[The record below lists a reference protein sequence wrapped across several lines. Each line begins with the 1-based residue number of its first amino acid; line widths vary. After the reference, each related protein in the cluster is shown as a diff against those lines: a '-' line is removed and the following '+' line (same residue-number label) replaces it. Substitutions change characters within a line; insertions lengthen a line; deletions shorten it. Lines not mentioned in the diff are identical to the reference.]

1 MPWNE
6 RFIPYP
12 VLTPSTD
19 DYDDSRFELLVTEP
33 LRSDGMLNIPFRLEV
48 SSRSLKDLIDKAKAQ
63 YVIQT
68 SCVRT
73 VARDT
78 HDTFIDEGTLELP
91 DGDYSD
97 ALVLTPYILAT
108 GEIAN
113 FKSEEHAREWREYHP
128 EGFDIEEAGILA
140 VGDDV
145 EITLAPDSIASVI
158 DLVAMPQVEGLFNV
172 YLDNDHI
179 LISLSRED
187 KQRIDA
193 MRMHSERDLIHASLF
208 SGLYLHA
215 ITSAI
220 QVLPEYEDRR
230 WAQTI
235 LNRLEDKGVRTDK
248 ADLQD
253 GALRYAQQLMEQP
266 LAKHI
271 EAAFAPD
278 TDL

>member
-1 MPWNE
+1 MSWNE

-12 VLTPSTD
+12 VLTPSND
-19 DYDDSRFELLVTEP
+19 DYDDPHFELLVTEP
-33 LRSDGMLNIPFRLEV
+33 VRSDGMLNIPFRLEV
-48 SSRSLKDLIDKAKAQ
+48 SSRSLKGLIDKAKAQ

-97 ALVLTPYILAT
+97 ALVLTPYILVT
-108 GEIAN
+108 EEIAN

-128 EGFDIEEAGILA
+128 EGFNIEEAGILA
-140 VGDDV
+140 VGNDV
-145 EITLAPDSIASVI
+145 EITLAPDSIGSVI

-172 YLDNDHI
+172 DLDNDHI
-179 LISLSRED
+179 LISVSRED

-208 SGLYLHA
+208 SGLYMHA

-220 QVLPEYEDRR
+220 QALPEYEDRR

-235 LNRLEDKGVRTDK
+235 LNRLEDKGVRTDR
-248 ADLQD
+248 ADLQA

-266 LAKHI
+266 LAKHL

-278 TDL
+278 ADL

>member
-1 MPWNE
+1 MSWNE

-12 VLTPSTD
+12 VLTPSND
-19 DYDDSRFELLVTEP
+19 DYREPRFELLVTEP
-33 LRSDGMLNIPFRLEV
+33 VRSDGMLNIPFKMEV
-48 SSRSLKDLIDKAKAQ
+48 SSGSLKSLIEKEKAQ

-78 HDTFIDEGTLELP
+78 LDTFVDEGTLELP
-91 DGDYSD
+91 DGDYAD
-97 ALVLTPYILAT
+97 TLILTPYIIAIE
-108 GEIAN
+108 EIAN
-113 FKSEEHAREWREYHP
+113 FKSEEHAVEWREYHP

-140 VGDDV
+140 VGNDI
-145 EITLAPDSIASVI
+145 EITLAPDSIGSVI
-158 DLVAMPQVEGLFNV
+158 DLVAMPQVEGLFDV
-172 YLDNDHI
+172 DLDNEHI
-179 LISLSRED
+179 LISVSRDD

-220 QVLPEYEDRR
+220 QSLSEYEDRR

-235 LNRLEDKGVRTDK
+235 LNRLADKGVQTGRM
-248 ADLQD
+248 DLQA
-253 GALRYAQQLMEQP
+253 GALRYAQLLMEQP
-266 LAKHI
+266 FAKHL

-278 TDL
+278 TDF

>member
-1 MPWNE
+1 MSWNE

-12 VLTPSTD
+12 VLMPLND
-19 DYDDSRFELLVTEP
+19 DYDDPYFELLVEKP
-33 LRSDGMLNIPFRLEV
+33 VRSDGMLNIPFRLEV
-48 SSRSLKDLIDKAKAQ
+48 SSHSLRELIDKSKAQ

-78 HDTFIDEGTLELP
+78 HATFIDEGTLNLP

-108 GEIAN
+108 EEIPN
-113 FKSEEHAREWREYHP
+113 FKSEEHALEWREYHP

-140 VGDDV
+140 VGNDV
-145 EITLAPDSIASVI
+145 EITLAPDSIGSVI
-158 DLVAMPQVEGLFNV
+158 DLVAMPQVEGLFNID
-172 YLDNDHI
+172 LDNDHI
-179 LISLSRED
+179 LISVSRED

-220 QVLPEYEDRR
+220 QALPEYEDRR

-248 ADLQD
+248 KDLQAD
-253 GALRYAQQLMEQP
+253 ALRYAQELMEQP
-266 LAKHI
+266 LAKHL
-271 EAAFAPD
+271 EAAFAPN

>member
-1 MPWNE
+1 MSWNE

-12 VLTPSTD
+12 VLTPSND
-19 DYDDSRFELLVTEP
+19 DYDDPRFELLVTEP
-33 LRSDGMLNIPFRLEV
+33 VRSDGMLNIPFRLKV
-48 SSRSLKDLIDKAKAQ
+48 SSHSLRELIDKSKAQ

-73 VARDT
+73 AARDT
-78 HDTFIDEGTLELP
+78 NDTFTDQGILELP

-108 GEIAN
+108 EEIAN
-113 FKSEEHAREWREYHP
+113 FKSDEHALEWREYHP

-140 VGDDV
+140 VGNDV
-145 EITLAPDSIASVI
+145 EITLAPDSIGSVI

-172 YLDNDHI
+172 DLDNDHI
-179 LISLSRED
+179 LISVSRED

-193 MRMHSERDLIHASLF
+193 MRMHSERDIIHASLF

-220 QVLPEYEDRR
+220 QALPEYEDRR

-235 LNRLEDKGVRTDK
+235 LNRLEDKGVRTDR
-248 ADLQD
+248 ADLQAD
-253 GALRYAQQLMEQP
+253 ALRYAQQLMEQP
-266 LAKHI
+266 LAKHL

-278 TDL
+278 ADI

>member
-1 MPWNE
+1 MSWNE

-12 VLTPSTD
+12 VLTPSND
-19 DYDDSRFELLVTEP
+19 DYDDPRFELLVTEP
-33 LRSDGMLNIPFRLEV
+33 VRSDGMLNIPFRLEV
-48 SSRSLKDLIDKAKAQ
+48 SSHSLRELIDKSKAQ

-78 HDTFIDEGTLELP
+78 HDTFTDEGVLELP

-97 ALVLTPYILAT
+97 ALVLTPYILT
-108 GEIAN
+108 TEEIAN
-113 FKSEEHAREWREYHP
+113 FRSDEHAPEWREYHP

-140 VGDDV
+140 VGNDV
-145 EITLAPDSIASVI
+145 EITLAPDSIGSVI
-158 DLVAMPQVEGLFNV
+158 DLVAMPQVEGLFDV
-172 YLDNDHI
+172 DLDNDHI
-179 LISLSRED
+179 LISVSRED

-208 SGLYLHA
+208 SGIYLHA

-220 QVLPEYEDRR
+220 QALPEYEDRR

-235 LNRLEDKGVRTDK
+235 LNRLEDKGVRTDR
-248 ADLQD
+248 ADLQA

-266 LAKHI
+266 LTKHL

-278 TDL
+278 ADI

>member
-1 MPWNE
+1 MSWNE

-12 VLTPSTD
+12 VLTPSND
-19 DYDDSRFELLVTEP
+19 DYDDPRFELLVTEP
-33 LRSDGMLNIPFRLEV
+33 VRSDGMLNIPFRLEV
-48 SSRSLKDLIDKAKAQ
+48 SSHSLRELIDKSKAQ

-78 HDTFIDEGTLELP
+78 HDTFTDEGVLELP

-108 GEIAN
+108 EEIAN
-113 FKSEEHAREWREYHP
+113 FRSNEHALEWREYHP

-140 VGDDV
+140 VGNDV
-145 EITLAPDSIASVI
+145 EITLAPDSIGSVI
-158 DLVAMPQVEGLFNV
+158 DLVAMPQVEGLFNID
-172 YLDNDHI
+172 LDNDHI
-179 LISLSRED
+179 LISVSRED

-193 MRMHSERDLIHASLF
+193 MRMHSERDIIHASLF

-220 QVLPEYEDRR
+220 QALPEYEDRR

-235 LNRLEDKGVRTDK
+235 LNRLEDKGVRTDR
-248 ADLQD
+248 ADLQA

-266 LAKHI
+266 LAKHL

-278 TDL
+278 ADI

>member
-1 MPWNE
+1 MSWNE

-12 VLTPSTD
+12 VLTPSND
-19 DYDDSRFELLVTEP
+19 DYDDPRFELLVTEP
-33 LRSDGMLNIPFRLEV
+33 VRSDGMLNIPFRLEV
-48 SSRSLKDLIDKAKAQ
+48 SSHSLRELIDKSKAQ

-78 HDTFIDEGTLELP
+78 HAAFSDQGILELP

-108 GEIAN
+108 EEIAN
-113 FKSEEHAREWREYHP
+113 FKSDEHALEWREYHP

-140 VGDDV
+140 VGNDV
-145 EITLAPDSIASVI
+145 EITLALDSIGSVI
-158 DLVAMPQVEGLFNV
+158 DLVAMPQVEGLFNID
-172 YLDNDHI
+172 LDNDHI
-179 LISLSRED
+179 LISVSRED

-220 QVLPEYEDRR
+220 QALPEYEDRR

-235 LNRLEDKGVRTDK
+235 LNRLEDKGVRTDR
-248 ADLQD
+248 ADLQA

-266 LAKHI
+266 LAKHL

-278 TDL
+278 ANI